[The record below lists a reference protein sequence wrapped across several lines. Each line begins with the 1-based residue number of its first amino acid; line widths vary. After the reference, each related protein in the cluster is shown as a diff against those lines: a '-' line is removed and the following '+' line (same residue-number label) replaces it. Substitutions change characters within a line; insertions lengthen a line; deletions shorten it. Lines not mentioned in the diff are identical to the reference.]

1 MEIKLKTQLLQDLVN
16 KSVKGM
22 GANKMLP
29 ITEMIGININGPR
42 ISLLSTDGSNKVE
55 VIGTIEG
62 NSESIQVAV
71 AGKTFA
77 NLVQKTTTE
86 NVTLVFE
93 DNKLTVKGNGT
104 YTFPLSIDEDDDL
117 VKMSSI
123 DIEGLETKEV
133 LSKDLKQSYDI
144 NKESVA
150 LTMETPA
157 FSGFYYD
164 KDGAIT
170 TNSLKV
176 SYVKNSL
183 FNNPVLL
190 FKSFAALFEL
200 IEEETVKVAENNSS
214 VFVITPTLIMKG
226 QKKTEILEFPTDQI
240 KALLNTEITHQVRVN
255 KQALLNL
262 LERIALFITPY
273 DKNNIRI
280 DFTKDGMRVW
290 TIDGNSNEL
299 LPYISSEDPI
309 ENTMKVDITSF
320 KALVSSNPDEEL
332 LIHYGHSDIVKMTFG
347 MTVQALALSAN

>member
-1 MEIKLKTQLLQDLVN
+1 MEIKLKTSVLQDLVN

-22 GANKMLP
+22 GTNKMLP
-29 ITEMIGININGPR
+29 ITEMIGININGPK

-55 VIGTIEG
+55 VMGIIEG
-62 NSESIQVAV
+62 NTESIQAAV

-77 NLVQKTTTE
+77 NLIQKTTTE
-86 NVTLVFE
+86 NVTLIFE

-123 DIEGLETKEV
+123 DVEGLDTKEV

-157 FSGFYYD
+157 YTGFYYD

-176 SYVKNSL
+176 SYIKNSL

-200 IEEETVKVAENNSS
+200 FEEETVKIAENNSA
-214 VFVITPTLIMKG
+214 VFVITPSLVIKG
-226 QKKTEILEFPTDQI
+226 QKKTEVLEFPVDQI
-240 KALLNTEITHQVRVN
+240 KTLLDTSISHQARVN
-255 KQALLNL
+255 KQSLLNL
-262 LERIALFITPY
+262 LERVALFITPY

-299 LPYISSEDPI
+299 LPYIDSTDQVEQTI
-309 ENTMKVDITSF
+309 KVDITSF
-320 KALVSSNPDEEL
+320 KALISSNPDEEL
-332 LIHYGHSDIVKMTFG
+332 LIHYGHPDIIKMSFG
-347 MTVQALALSAN
+347 LTVQALALSAN

>member
-1 MEIKLKTQLLQDLVN
+1 MEIKLKTSILQDLVN

-22 GANKMLP
+22 GTNKMLP
-29 ITEMIGININGPR
+29 ITEMIGININGPK

-55 VIGTIEG
+55 VMGTIEG
-62 NSESIQVAV
+62 NTESIQAAV

-77 NLVQKTTTE
+77 NLIQKTTTE
-86 NVTLVFE
+86 NVTLIFE

-123 DIEGLETKEV
+123 DVEGLDTKEV

-157 FSGFYYD
+157 YTGFYYD

-176 SYVKNSL
+176 SYIKNSL

-200 IEEETVKVAENNSS
+200 FEEETVKIAENNSA
-214 VFVITPTLIMKG
+214 VFVITPSLVIKG
-226 QKKTEILEFPTDQI
+226 QKKTEVLEFPVDQI
-240 KALLNTEITHQVRVN
+240 KTLLDTSISHQARVN
-255 KQALLNL
+255 KQSLLNL
-262 LERIALFITPY
+262 LERVALFITPY

-299 LPYISSEDPI
+299 LPYIDSTDQVEQTI
-309 ENTMKVDITSF
+309 KVDITSF
-320 KALVSSNPDEEL
+320 KALISSNPDEEL
-332 LIHYGHSDIVKMTFG
+332 LIHYGHPDIIKMSFG
-347 MTVQALALSAN
+347 LTVQALALSAN

>member
-1 MEIKLKTQLLQDLVN
+1 MEIKLKTSVLQDLVN

-22 GANKMLP
+22 GTNKMLP
-29 ITEMIGININGPR
+29 ITEMIGININGPK

-55 VIGTIEG
+55 VMGTIEG
-62 NSESIQVAV
+62 NTESIQAAV

-77 NLVQKTTTE
+77 NLIQKTTTE
-86 NVTLVFE
+86 NVTLIFE

-123 DIEGLETKEV
+123 DVEGLDTKEV

-157 FSGFYYD
+157 YTGFYYD

-176 SYVKNSL
+176 SYIKNSL

-200 IEEETVKVAENNSS
+200 FEEETVKIAENNSA
-214 VFVITPTLIMKG
+214 VFVITPSLVIKG
-226 QKKTEILEFPTDQI
+226 QKKTEVLEFPVDQI
-240 KALLNTEITHQVRVN
+240 KTLLDTSISHQARVN
-255 KQALLNL
+255 KQSLLNL
-262 LERIALFITPY
+262 LERVALFITPY

-299 LPYISSEDPI
+299 LPYIDSTDQVEQTI
-309 ENTMKVDITSF
+309 KVDITSF
-320 KALVSSNPDEEL
+320 KALISSNPDEEL
-332 LIHYGHSDIVKMTFG
+332 LIHYGHPDIIKMSFG
-347 MTVQALALSAN
+347 LTVQALALSAN

>member
-22 GANKMLP
+22 GTNKMLP
-29 ITEMIGININGPR
+29 ITEMIGININGPK

-55 VIGTIEG
+55 VMGTIEG
-62 NSESIQVAV
+62 NTESIQAAV

-77 NLVQKTTTE
+77 NLIQKTTTE
-86 NVTLVFE
+86 NVTLIFE

-123 DIEGLETKEV
+123 DVEGLDTKEV

-157 FSGFYYD
+157 YTGFYYD

-176 SYVKNSL
+176 SYIKNSL

-200 IEEETVKVAENNSS
+200 FEEETVKIAENNSA
-214 VFVITPTLIMKG
+214 VFVITPSLVIKG
-226 QKKTEILEFPTDQI
+226 QKKTEVLEFPVDQI
-240 KALLNTEITHQVRVN
+240 KTLLDTSISHQARVN
-255 KQALLNL
+255 KQSLLNL
-262 LERIALFITPY
+262 LERVALFITPY

-299 LPYISSEDPI
+299 LPYIDSTDQVEQTI
-309 ENTMKVDITSF
+309 KVDITSF
-320 KALVSSNPDEEL
+320 KALISSNPDEEL
-332 LIHYGHSDIVKMTFG
+332 LIHYGHSDIIKMSFG
-347 MTVQALALSAN
+347 LTVQALALSAN

>member
-1 MEIKLKTQLLQDLVN
+1 MEIKLKTSVLQDLVN

-22 GANKMLP
+22 GTNKMLP
-29 ITEMIGININGPR
+29 ITEMIGININGPK

-55 VIGTIEG
+55 VMGTIEG
-62 NSESIQVAV
+62 NTESIQAAV
-71 AGKTFA
+71 AGKTFV
-77 NLVQKTTTE
+77 NLIQKTTTE
-86 NVTLVFE
+86 NVTLIFE

-123 DIEGLETKEV
+123 DVEGLDTKEV

-157 FSGFYYD
+157 YTGFYYD

-176 SYVKNSL
+176 SYIKNSL

-200 IEEETVKVAENNSS
+200 FEEETVKIAENNSA
-214 VFVITPTLIMKG
+214 VFVITPSLVIKG
-226 QKKTEILEFPTDQI
+226 QKKTEVLEFPVDQI
-240 KALLNTEITHQVRVN
+240 KTLLDTSISHQARVN
-255 KQALLNL
+255 KQSLLNL
-262 LERIALFITPY
+262 LERVALFITPY

-299 LPYISSEDPI
+299 LPYIDSTDQVEQTI
-309 ENTMKVDITSF
+309 KVDITSF
-320 KALVSSNPDEEL
+320 KALISSNPDEEL
-332 LIHYGHSDIVKMTFG
+332 LIHYGHPDIIKMSFG
-347 MTVQALALSAN
+347 LTVQALALSAN